1 MTENTIE
8 RTVTTHVVGEGDDAI
23 TYDVHG
29 DLATA
34 SEERPALFVFAA
46 PMDATG
52 LQLLAEHVTDR
63 PVVTYDP
70 RGAGR
75 NPVGTADITVEQHAE
90 DLHRVITALDAG
102 AVDAFGTSGG
112 AVNLLA
118 LLAAHPEDVR
128 VAVVHEP
135 PLAAGLPDRDAL
147 LAVIADMKRTYAEQ
161 GDGAAMA
168 KFIAF
173 VMLDGPVPD
182 DYLDGPAPDPAMFG
196 MSAVDDGTR
205 TNPLLRNMPAII
217 EYRVDVDALR
227 HLGRRLVI
235 AAGVESGETSPARGA
250 RAVAA
255 ALGLPVTDFPSHHA
269 GFTDQPG
276 FPGDPAGFAAQLQ
289 AVVSASSR

>member
-1 MTENTIE
+1 MTQNTTE
-8 RTVTTHVVGEGDDAI
+8 RTVVTHVVGAGDDAI

-34 SEERPALFVFAA
+34 SVETPALFLFAA

-52 LQLLAEHVTDR
+52 LEMLAGHFADR

-75 NPVGTADITVEQHAE
+75 NPVGTGDISVEQHAD
-90 DLHRVITALDAG
+90 DLHRVIAALG
-102 AVDAFGTSGG
+102 VGPVDAFGTSGG
-112 AVNLLA
+112 AVNLLG

-135 PLAAGLPDRDAL
+135 PLAADLPDREGV

-168 KFIAF
+168 KFIPF

-182 DYLDGPAPDPAMFG
+182 GYLDGPAPDPAMFG
-196 MSAVDDGTR
+196 MSSEDDGAR
-205 TNPLLRNMPAII
+205 TNPLLRNMPATLA
-217 EYRVDVDALR
+217 YRIDAGAL
-227 HLGRRLVI
+227 HDLGERLVI
-235 AAGVESGETSPARGA
+235 AAGVESGDTLAARGA
-250 RAVAA
+250 RGVGAAIGRPVA
-255 ALGLPVTDFPSHHA
+255 DFPSHHA

-276 FPGDPAGFAAQLQ
+276 YPGDPDGFAARLRE
-289 AVVSASSR
+289 VLG